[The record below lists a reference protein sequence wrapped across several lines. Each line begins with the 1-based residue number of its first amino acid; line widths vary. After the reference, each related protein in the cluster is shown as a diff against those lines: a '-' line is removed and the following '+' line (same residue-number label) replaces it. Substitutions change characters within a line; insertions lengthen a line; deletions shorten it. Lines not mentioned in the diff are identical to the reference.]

1 MMKLEKLIMLPRSK
15 PACWKAQGKDTTAEP
30 IIVFHTEN
38 IMTNELYFSP
48 GSARKSIQS
57 EIRKHE
63 NVRVLTFF
71 GEWQTQNEELIVN
84 DMRWR
89 SQEIRHTDV

>member
-1 MMKLEKLIMLPRSK
+1 MMKLEKLIMLPSSK

-48 GSARKSIQS
+48 GSAIKVNI
-57 EIRKHE
+57 
-63 NVRVLTFF
+63 VR
-71 GEWQTQNEELIVN
+71 
-84 DMRWR
+84 
-89 SQEIRHTDV
+89 